1 MQFRLIGLRP
11 RSRAGTAAL
20 VVGGVALLAV
30 VIVAAFTL
38 FLALAAVG
46 VVVGAGAMIRRRLFG
61 RGAPP
66 EPVAH
71 ARAAS
76 TFGLDPRLEVHA
88 PDANALRP
96 LPPVRDD

>member
-20 VVGGVALLAV
+20 VIGGVALLAI

-46 VVVGAGAMIRRRLFG
+46 TVVGLATIVRRHLFG
-61 RGAPP
+61 ARP
-66 EPVAH
+66 EPVPHAH
-71 ARAAS
+71 HEAA
-76 TFGLDPRLEVHA
+76 FGLDPRMEVRA

-96 LPPVRDD
+96 LPPSSAD